1 MADIKERY
9 SFSSWPGGSVME
21 ENGMSVNCR
30 LEEDTGFE
38 LLDRRALPWSKSYE
52 DIYQSREDA
61 DIRISVKVI
70 NCESFEEAKEQLA
83 SHLSQCAA
91 YKLPQVTGRMDAFSA
106 DIAFGAADGSGKAIR
121 AVRGNAVVLVRNIG
135 RRAIDLFPV
144 YGMLNERIHLARTK
158 K

>member
-9 SFSSWPGGSVME
+9 GFSSWPVGSIME

-38 LLDRRALPWSKSYE
+38 LLDRRALPWPKSYE

-61 DIRISVKVI
+61 DIRISVRVI

-83 SHLSQCAA
+83 SHL
-91 YKLPQVTGRMDAFSA
+91 
-106 DIAFGAADGSGKAIR
+106 
-121 AVRGNAVVLVRNIG
+121 
-135 RRAIDLFPV
+135 
-144 YGMLNERIHLARTK
+144 
-158 K
+158 